1 MKELSDKTG
10 LTVSQVYKWKWDK
23 QEAIRKY
30 NLYKLTHT
38 SVPFNTQKVESS
50 QDQSN

>member
-1 MKELSDKTG
+1 MKELSEMTG
-10 LTVSQVYKWKWDK
+10 LTPSQVYKWKWDK

-38 SVPFNTQKVESS
+38 DTPFNTQKVESS
-50 QDQSN
+50 KEQNS